1 MDSHQHCDHE
11 VERASEDDFLS
22 ADREENNPNTDILNQ
37 AEAKIGWFEDDWL
50 DDIGQ
55 IAQLEIH
62 KEEKACDAM
71 QASEDD
77 FLSADREGKKPNTD
91 ILDRVE
97 AKIGWFEDDW
107 LDDIDQI
114 AQLDIREEEKAC
126 DAIQASED
134 DFSSADS
141 EEKKPSSDILDQVE
155 AKIGW
160 VDNDLVGDE
169 IHSAHLD
176 IFNEEKN
183 CDAMMVT
190 PSPRNP
196 TTPTFTVVDNLL
208 YSMCSLINVSY
219 PTLDVNNMPIGSN
232 KPIPRYRTVS
242 LQ

>member
-1 MDSHQHCDHE
+1 MQ
-11 VERASEDDFLS
+11 ASEDNDFS
-22 ADREENNPNTDILNQ
+22 STDSEEYNPNTDILDQ

-50 DDIGQ
+50 DDI
-55 IAQLEIH
+55 
-62 KEEKACDAM
+62 
-71 QASEDD
+71 
-77 FLSADREGKKPNTD
+77 
-91 ILDRVE
+91 V
-97 AKIGWFEDDW
+97 
-107 LDDIDQI
+107 QI
-114 AQLDIREEEKAC
+114 AQLDIRKEEKAC

-134 DFSSADS
+134 NDFSSTDS
-141 EEKKPSSDILDQVE
+141 EENNLSTDILDQAE

-160 VDNDLVGDE
+160 VDDDLVGDV
-169 IHSAHLD
+169 IHSAQLD
-176 IFNEEKN
+176 IFKEEKKA

-232 KPIPRYRTVS
+232 KPIPRYRTIS